1 MRVLF
6 LPDYSAANAYQRALA
21 AGLRDLGVE
30 VRADPTR
37 ARRVAPVLEAL
48 RGSGRPDVIH
58 VHWTEP
64 YIARGPQRQRPEG
77 QADAPGAAPGPAGR
91 HAHRLDGPRPL
102 PTRPRRG
109 PGGTR
114 LHARPLRPCGRGHR
128 ALRQR
133 GRRAA
138 DGARHRARGAQ
149 RRRQR
154 RARKDP
160 RHPPRPLPRRLSRHH
175 LAGGGA
181 RAPGPAGRGPG
192 RGLHRLAAAVQGR
205 DRAGAGLRGRC
216 PEPYARLV
224 IAGQAVEADYAARLV
239 ALAAADPRVRL
250 DLGFV
255 PDEDLQVYLR
265 AADVVACPFLEIFT
279 SGSVLLAMS
288 FERAV
293 IAPRRGCVPETLDE
307 AGGILYDADDPQGLE
322 GALRV
327 AMQCRP
333 GVHGPPQRRAPGALR
348 LEPRGR
354 GHPACLRIGH
364 WPLTDPTSRLVSL
377 AVA

>member
-21 AGLRDLGVE
+21 AGLSDLGVE

-37 ARRVAPVLEAL
+37 SRRVAPVLEAL

-64 YIARGPQRQRPEG
+64 YIARGPRVSALKARRTLLELRLARRAGMRIVWTAHDLFRHDRAEDPAERAFMRALFDL
-77 QADAPGAAPGPAGR
+77 ADAVIVHCAS
-91 HAHRLDGPRPL
+91 
-102 PTRPRRG
+102 
-109 PGGTR
+109 
-114 LHARPLRPCGRGHR
+114 
-128 ALRQR
+128 
-133 GRRAA
+133 AA
-138 DGARHRARGAQ
+138 DGLLMALGIGPGARSVGPAARSVGPAARDSIRVIPHGHYRGAYADTIS
-149 RRRQR
+149 RTE
-154 RARKDP
+154 ARE
-160 RHPPRPLPRRLSRHH
+160 RLGLP
-175 LAGGGA
+175 
-181 RAPGPAGRGPG
+181 
-192 RGLHRLAAAVQGR
+192 AAARVVAFTGW
-205 DRAGAGLRGRC
+205 LRPYKGVTELVEAFAAL

-224 IAGQAVEADYAARLV
+224 IAGQAVEADYAARLET
-239 ALAAADPRVRL
+239 LAAADPRVRL

-255 PDEDLQVYLR
+255 PDEELQVYLR
-265 AADVVACPFLEIFT
+265 AADVLACPFLEIFT

-327 AMQCRP
+327 AMTADLASMGRHNGERLDRFDWSRVAEATLEAYREVIERP
-333 GVHGPPQRRAPGALR
+333 GR
-348 LEPRGR
+348 
-354 GHPACLRIGH
+354 
-364 WPLTDPTSRLVSL
+364 
-377 AVA
+377 